1 MGVII
6 GQMRKRRGARGAGYS
21 KGRSHNKHQ
30 CWCKNG
36 KTLSA
41 AWASSWVDG
50 IDQFPQ
56 GDSVGFLMDTERRT
70 LRGIAAHSHVKLATG
85 PLELANHCN
94 RQPVLHHLT
103 TFYIIR
109 QTAQQTTHSHRST
122 PDHINYLSHSSP
134 QPSHSRRWASSH
146 IWTKT
151 HTLIAKQ
158 TFLSPVWGLIFI
170 NHHFPFRF
178 FPPNTFSLSMPKR
191 VDGKKVDKCDEIQNL
206 RAIQG
211 AEVQQFVTISDRMSW
226 PLQLKQ

>member
-6 GQMRKRRGARGAGYS
+6 GQMRKRRGASGAGYS

-50 IDQFPQ
+50 IDQFPL
-56 GDSVGFLMDTERRT
+56 GGSVGFLMDTERRA
-70 LRGIAAHSHVKLATG
+70 LRGIAAHSHVKLAKG

-94 RQPVLHHLT
+94 SQPMLHHLT

-134 QPSHSRRWASSH
+134 QPSDSLWLAQNHRFTITEILQSKLQES
-146 IWTKT
+146 
-151 HTLIAKQ
+151 
-158 TFLSPVWGLIFI
+158 IFQS
-170 NHHFPFRF
+170 NFH
-178 FPPNTFSLSMPKR
+178 
-191 VDGKKVDKCDEIQNL
+191 
-206 RAIQG
+206 
-211 AEVQQFVTISDRMSW
+211 
-226 PLQLKQ
+226 